1 MEIVNWVLANKMQVI
16 ELVLAL
22 LGVFSIIAK
31 LTPTKVDDN
40 ILGFIAKIIHTL
52 GLTK

>member
-1 MEIVNWVLANKMQVI
+1 MEIINWVLANKVEVI
-16 ELVLAL
+16 QLVLAL
-22 LGVFSIIAK
+22 LGAFSIIAK